1 MVSEWWDQE
10 VELLARRTRKQV
22 NSQPVIFE
30 TGYGPSG
37 LPHLGTFAEVA
48 RTSFVRW
55 AFTKRFP
62 DIPSRLIAFS
72 DDMDGLRSVP
82 ENVPNKDMVRLHLG
96 KPLSSVPDPFGIA
109 DSFSGHMIG
118 RLKSFLAD
126 FGFEP
131 EFYSSSECYYSGAFD
146 AGLLKLLENVEA
158 VKAVVLPTLQPET
171 RVTWSPFLPICEVC
185 GRYTTIVSDYHP
197 QDAQISY
204 ACSTEFGGASGCGN
218 TGRVS
223 VRGGKV
229 KVGWKVDWALRWMML
244 GVDYEMYGK
253 DLIESAV
260 ISGKICK
267 ALGVEP
273 PVGSFYELFLDE
285 EGHKISKKIGNGIS
299 LDEWRSYAPDDSI
312 LYFLTK
318 SPKKARKIG
327 RELVGKTTD
336 EFLLLL
342 KQPTAD
348 NELLRTMMAAT
359 APGICRKHNWNWSSE
374 FDFSL
379 LVSLVGALGIDDVAA
394 VHSFLRDNPALTLA
408 PQDDAFAFELV
419 QFALRY
425 DRGLRAT
432 RLPDAAAHELSIGEI
447 HALETL
453 LQRLGDADF
462 TAADA
467 LQTMTYEVGKARD
480 LGLREWFSL
489 LYQALTK
496 NPTGPRLGTLL
507 MLLGRER
514 SEKKLQEFLNSAVKS
529 SEKDEI
535 ST

>member
-1 MVSEWWDQE
+1 MENEWWDQE
-10 VELLARRTRKQV
+10 VELLARRVRKRPH
-22 NSQPVIFE
+22 SQPVIFE

-55 AFTKRFP
+55 AFAKRFP

-82 ENVPNKDMVRLHLG
+82 DNIPNKDEVRLHLG
-96 KPLSSVPDPFGIA
+96 KPLSSVPDPFGVA
-109 DSFSGHMIG
+109 ESFSGHMIG
-118 RLKSFLAD
+118 RLKSFLSD

-131 EFYSSSECYYSGAFD
+131 EFYSSSDCYYSGAFD
-146 AGLLKLLENVEA
+146 AGLLRLLEHVEA
-158 VKAVVLPTLQPET
+158 VKAIVLPTLQPET
-171 RVTWSPFLPICEVC
+171 RVSWSPFLPICESC
-185 GRYTTIVSDYHP
+185 GRYTTIVTEYHP
-197 QDAQISY
+197 QNAEISY
-204 ACSTEFGGASGCGN
+204 SCATDFGGASGCGHM
-218 TGRVS
+218 GRVS
-223 VRGGKV
+223 VFRGKV

-244 GVDYEMYGK
+244 GIDYEMYGK

-312 LYFLTK
+312 LYFLMK

-336 EFLLLL
+336 EFIALL
-342 KQPTAD
+342 KQPSD
-348 NELLRTMMAAT
+348 DHGKLLTMMAET
-359 APGICRKHNWNWSSE
+359 APKIVRNHHWAWSSG

-394 VHSFLRDNPALTLA
+394 VHSFLKDNPAVSLA
-408 PQDDAFAFELV
+408 ASDDAFAGDLV
-419 QFALRY
+419 RFALSY
-425 DRGLRAT
+425 DKGLRAT
-432 RLPDAAAHELSIGEI
+432 RSSTGSILDLSESELT
-447 HALETL
+447 ALKILIE
-453 LQRLGDADF
+453 RLDGADF
-462 TAADA
+462 AASDS
-467 LQTMTYEVGKARD
+467 LQTLTYEVGKGCD
-480 LGLREWFSL
+480 LNLREWFSI
-489 LYQALTK
+489 LYQALTQ

-514 SEKKLQEFLNSAVKS
+514 SKRKLQEFLS
-529 SEKDEI
+529 SVDLRAKPTE
-535 ST
+535 SPG